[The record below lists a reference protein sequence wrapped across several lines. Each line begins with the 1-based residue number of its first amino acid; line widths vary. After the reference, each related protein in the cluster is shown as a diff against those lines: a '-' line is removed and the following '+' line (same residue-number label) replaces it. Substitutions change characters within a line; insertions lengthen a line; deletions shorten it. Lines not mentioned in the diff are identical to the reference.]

1 MECIIQ
7 VSCLN
12 LVASLILN
20 MGTLIPVLLVRFRL
34 LSPLLVNWKT
44 SLLGLL
50 PSGLMHITLQ
60 WVGRGE
66 RYVFCVPSIAE
77 TCKLCE

>member
-12 LVASLILN
+12 SVALLILN

-34 LSPLLVNWKT
+34 LSPLPCELENFFT
-44 SLLGLL
+44 GSLTQWLDAYYSSVGGQ
-50 PSGLMHITLQ
+50 SGE
-60 WVGRGE
+60 V
-66 RYVFCVPSIAE
+66 CV
-77 TCKLCE
+77 LCFFRCRNL